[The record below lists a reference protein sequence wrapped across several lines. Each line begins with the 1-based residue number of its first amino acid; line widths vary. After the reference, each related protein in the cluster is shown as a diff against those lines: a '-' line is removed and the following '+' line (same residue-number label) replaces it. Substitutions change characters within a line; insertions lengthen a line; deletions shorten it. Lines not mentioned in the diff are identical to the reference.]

1 MKNVFSYPGD
11 KFKNP
16 KCDGEQFVTASLDDN
31 FKRTREKIYSKA
43 KMTREAV
50 TLPIIANAIAWAS
63 FAIFAIIAFMFFKD
77 VYKLGVDGALENEPI
92 WLLSVGAAG
101 FMVWLVL
108 KLIEYRNGKKGEE
121 TGTLDSALDA
131 VASINQTAET
141 LLGVPQDYATVDV
154 MAYYYKPAKSRLSLG
169 DRADGIYYNDEMKLF
184 CKDDELCL
192 ADDER
197 VFSFPIKDFVRYYLG
212 SEKLPLAWWNKEI
225 NYDEGEYL
233 QYGIKTKYTD
243 MACLC
248 YSLQF
253 VCDSE
258 VYEIIFPEYEL
269 EHFQKLVDVPVEFDE

>member
-1 MKNVFSYPGD
+1 MINVFGYQGD
-11 KFKNP
+11 SSE
-16 KCDGEQFVTASLDDN
+16 CDGKRFVTARLDKSLSRAVD
-31 FKRTREKIYSKA
+31 EAYAKA
-43 KMTREAV
+43 DKAQKNA
-50 TLPIIANAIAWAS
+50 TLPFRANAVAWLFFIV
-63 FAIFAIIAFMFFKD
+63 FAIVAVVVLRAASELGFAEAF
-77 VYKLGVDGALENEPI
+77 VKLPLWLPI
-92 WLLSVGAAG
+92 VGAAG

-154 MAYYYKPAKSRLSLG
+154 MAYYYKPVKGKLGLG
-169 DRADGIYYNDEMKLF
+169 DRIDGEYLNEDMKLF
-184 CKDDELCL
+184 SKDDELCL
-192 ADDER
+192 ADIDS
-197 VFSFPIKDFVRYYLG
+197 VYSFPIKDFVRYYLG
-212 SEKLPLAWWNKEI
+212 SEMLPLATWNKEED
-225 NYDEGEYL
+225 YDEGEYL

>member
-63 FAIFAIIAFMFFKD
+63 FALFAIIAFMFFKD

-92 WLLSVGAAG
+92 WLLSIGAAG

-121 TGTLDSALDA
+121 TGALDRA
-131 VASINQTAET
+131 LEEVASINQAANDM
-141 LLGVPQDYATVDV
+141 LGVPPDYATVDV
-154 MAYYYKPAKSRLSLG
+154 MAYYYKPAKGKL
-169 DRADGIYYNDEMKLF
+169 DGEYLNEDMKLF
-184 CKDDELCL
+184 SKDDELCL
-192 ADDER
+192 ADIDS
-197 VFSFPIKDFVRYYLG
+197 VYSFPIKDFVRYYLG
-212 SEKLPLAWWNKEI
+212 SEKLPLAIWNKEE

-253 VCDSE
+253 VSGSE
-258 VYEIIFPEYEL
+258 VYEIVFPEYEL
-269 EHFQKLVDVPVEFDE
+269 EHFQSIVDVPVEFDE

>member
-16 KCDGEQFVTASLDDN
+16 KCDGERFVTARLDKSLSRAVD
-31 FKRTREKIYSKA
+31 EAYAKA
-43 KMTREAV
+43 DKAQENA
-50 TLPIIANAIAWAS
+50 TLPFWANAVAWLFFIV
-63 FAIFAIIAFMFFKD
+63 FAIVAVVVLRAASEAGFAEAF
-77 VYKLGVDGALENEPI
+77 VKLPLWLPI
-92 WLLSVGAAG
+92 VGAAG

-154 MAYYYKPAKSRLSLG
+154 MAYYYKPAKSKLSLG

>member
-1 MKNVFSYPGD
+1 MINVFGYPGD

-63 FAIFAIIAFMFFKD
+63 FALFAIIAFMFFKD

-92 WLLSVGAAG
+92 WLLSIGAAG
-101 FMVWLVL
+101 FVVWLVL
-108 KLIEYRNGKKGEE
+108 KLIELRNGKNDEK
-121 TGTLDSALDA
+121 TGALDRA
-131 VASINQTAET
+131 LEEVASINQAANDM
-141 LLGVPQDYATVDV
+141 LGVPPDYATVDV
-154 MAYYYKPAKSRLSLG
+154 MAYYYKPAKGKL
-169 DRADGIYYNDEMKLF
+169 DGEYLNEDMKLF
-184 CKDDELCL
+184 SKDDCLCL
-192 ADDER
+192 ADIDS
-197 VFSFPIKDFVRYYLG
+197 VYSFPIKDFVRYYLG
-212 SEKLPLAWWNKEI
+212 SEKLPLAIWNKEE

-253 VCDSE
+253 VSGSE
-258 VYEIIFPEYEL
+258 VYEIVFPEYEL

>member
-63 FAIFAIIAFMFFKD
+63 FALFAIIAFMFFKD

-101 FMVWLVL
+101 FVVWLVL

-121 TGTLDSALDA
+121 TGALDRA
-131 VASINQTAET
+131 LEEVASINQAANDM
-141 LLGVPQDYATVDV
+141 LGVPPDYATVDV
-154 MAYYYKPAKSRLSLG
+154 MAYYYKPAKGKL
-169 DRADGIYYNDEMKLF
+169 DGEYLNEDMKLF
-184 CKDDELCL
+184 SKDDELCL
-192 ADDER
+192 ADIDS
-197 VFSFPIKDFVRYYLG
+197 VYSFPIKDFVRYYLG
-212 SEKLPLAWWNKEI
+212 SEKLPLAIWNKEE

>member
-1 MKNVFSYPGD
+1 MINVFSYPGD

-63 FAIFAIIAFMFFKD
+63 FALFAIIAFMFFKD

-92 WLLSVGAAG
+92 WLLSIGAAG
-101 FMVWLVL
+101 FVVWLVL
-108 KLIEYRNGKKGEE
+108 KLIELRNGKNDEK
-121 TGTLDSALDA
+121 TGALDRVLEE
-131 VASINQTAET
+131 VASINQAANDM
-141 LLGVPQDYATVDV
+141 LGVPPDYATVDV
-154 MAYYYKPAKSRLSLG
+154 MAYYYKPAKGKL
-169 DRADGIYYNDEMKLF
+169 DGEYLNEDMKLF
-184 CKDDELCL
+184 SKDDELCL
-192 ADDER
+192 ADIDS
-197 VFSFPIKDFVRYYLG
+197 VYSFPIKDFVRYYLG
-212 SEKLPLAWWNKEI
+212 SEKLPLAIWNKEE

-253 VCDSE
+253 VSGSE
-258 VYEIIFPEYEL
+258 VYEIVFPEYEL
-269 EHFQKLVDVPVEFDE
+269 EHFQSIVDVPVEFDE

>member
-63 FAIFAIIAFMFFKD
+63 FALFAIIAFMFFKD

-108 KLIEYRNGKKGEE
+108 KLIEFRNGKNDEK
-121 TGTLDSALDA
+121 TGALDRA
-131 VASINQTAET
+131 LEEVASINQAANDM
-141 LLGVPQDYATVDV
+141 LGVPPDYATVDV
-154 MAYYYKPAKSRLSLG
+154 MAYYYKPAKGKL
-169 DRADGIYYNDEMKLF
+169 DGEYLNEDMKLF
-184 CKDDELCL
+184 SKDDELCL
-192 ADDER
+192 ADIDS
-197 VFSFPIKDFVRYYLG
+197 VYSFPIKDFVRYYLG
-212 SEKLPLAWWNKEI
+212 SKKLPLAIWNKEE

-258 VYEIIFPEYEL
+258 VYEIVFPEYEL

>member
-1 MKNVFSYPGD
+1 MINVFGYQGD
-11 KFKNP
+11 SSE
-16 KCDGEQFVTASLDDN
+16 CDGERFVTARLDDN

-63 FAIFAIIAFMFFKD
+63 FALFAIIAFMFFKD

-92 WLLSVGAAG
+92 WLLSIGAAG
-101 FMVWLVL
+101 FVVWLVL
-108 KLIEYRNGKKGEE
+108 KLIELRNGKNDEK
-121 TGTLDSALDA
+121 TGALDRA
-131 VASINQTAET
+131 LEEVASINQAANDM
-141 LLGVPQDYATVDV
+141 LGVPPDYTTVDV
-154 MAYYYKPAKSRLSLG
+154 MAYYYKPAKCKL
-169 DRADGIYYNDEMKLF
+169 DGEYLNEDMKLF
-184 CKDDELCL
+184 SKDDELCL
-192 ADDER
+192 ADIDS
-197 VFSFPIKDFVRYYLG
+197 VYSFPIKDFVRYYLG
-212 SEKLPLAWWNKEI
+212 SEKLPLAIWNKEE

-253 VCDSE
+253 VSGSE
-258 VYEIIFPEYEL
+258 VYEIVFPEYEL

>member
-1 MKNVFSYPGD
+1 MINVFGYQGD
-11 KFKNP
+11 SSE
-16 KCDGEQFVTASLDDN
+16 CDGERFVTARLDDN

-92 WLLSVGAAG
+92 WLLSIGAAG
-101 FMVWLVL
+101 FVVWLVL
-108 KLIEYRNGKKGEE
+108 KLIELRNGKNDEK
-121 TGTLDSALDA
+121 TGALDRVLEE
-131 VASINQTAET
+131 VASINQAANDM
-141 LLGVPQDYATVDV
+141 LGVPPDYATVDV
-154 MAYYYKPAKSRLSLG
+154 MAYYYKPAKGKL
-169 DRADGIYYNDEMKLF
+169 DGEYLNEDMKLF
-184 CKDDELCL
+184 SKDDELCL
-192 ADDER
+192 ADIDS
-197 VFSFPIKDFVRYYLG
+197 VYSFPIKDFVRYYLG
-212 SEKLPLAWWNKEI
+212 SEKLPLAIWNKEE

-253 VCDSE
+253 VSGSE

>member
-77 VYKLGVDGALENEPI
+77 VYKLGFAEAFVKLPLWLPI
-92 WLLSVGAAG
+92 VGAAG

-108 KLIEYRNGKKGEE
+108 KLIEFRNGKNDEK
-121 TGTLDSALDA
+121 TGALDRA
-131 VASINQTAET
+131 LEEVASIKQAAEDR
-141 LLGVPQDYATVDV
+141 LGIPPDYATVDV
-154 MAYYYKPAKSRLSLG
+154 MAYYYKPAKGKL
-169 DRADGIYYNDEMKLF
+169 DGEYLNEDMKLF
-184 CKDDELCL
+184 CKDDCLCL
-192 ADDER
+192 ADIDS
-197 VFSFPIKDFVRYYLG
+197 VYSFPIKDFVRYYLG
-212 SEKLPLAWWNKEI
+212 SEMLPLATWNKEED
-225 NYDEGEYL
+225 YDEGEYL

-258 VYEIIFPEYEL
+258 VYEIVFPEYEL

>member
-1 MKNVFSYPGD
+1 MINVFGYQGD
-11 KFKNP
+11 SSE
-16 KCDGEQFVTASLDDN
+16 CDGERFVTARLDKSLSRAVD
-31 FKRTREKIYSKA
+31 EAYAKA
-43 KMTREAV
+43 DKAQENA
-50 TLPIIANAIAWAS
+50 TLPFWANAVAWLFFIV
-63 FAIFAIIAFMFFKD
+63 FAIVAVVVLRAASELGFAEAF
-77 VYKLGVDGALENEPI
+77 VKLPLWLPI
-92 WLLSVGAAG
+92 VGAAG
-101 FMVWLVL
+101 FVVWLVL

-131 VASINQTAET
+131 VASINQAAET

-154 MAYYYKPAKSRLSLG
+154 MAYYYKPAKSKLSLG

>member
-1 MKNVFSYPGD
+1 MINVFGYQGD

-31 FKRTREKIYSKA
+31 FKRNREKIYSKA

-63 FAIFAIIAFMFFKD
+63 FALFAIIAFMFFKD

-101 FMVWLVL
+101 FVVWLVL
-108 KLIEYRNGKKGEE
+108 KLIEFRNGKKDEE
-121 TGTLDSALDA
+121 TGDYDRALEE
-131 VASINQTAET
+131 VASINQAANDM
-141 LLGVPQDYATVDV
+141 LGVPPDYATVDV
-154 MAYYYKPAKSRLSLG
+154 MAYYYKPAKGKL
-169 DRADGIYYNDEMKLF
+169 DGEYLNEDMKLF
-184 CKDDELCL
+184 CKDDCLCL
-192 ADDER
+192 ADIDS
-197 VFSFPIKDFVRYYLG
+197 VYSFPIKDFVRYYLG
-212 SEKLPLAWWNKEI
+212 SEKLPLAIWNKEE

>member
-1 MKNVFSYPGD
+1 MKNVFGYQGD
-11 KFKNP
+11 SSE
-16 KCDGEQFVTASLDDN
+16 CDGERFVTARLDDN

-92 WLLSVGAAG
+92 WLLSIGAAG
-101 FMVWLVL
+101 FVVWLVL
-108 KLIEYRNGKKGEE
+108 KLIEFRNGKNDEK
-121 TGTLDSALDA
+121 TGALDRA
-131 VASINQTAET
+131 LEEVASIKQAAEDM
-141 LLGVPQDYATVDV
+141 LGVPPDYATVDV
-154 MAYYYKPAKSRLSLG
+154 MAYYYKPAKGKL
-169 DRADGIYYNDEMKLF
+169 DGEYLNEDMKLF
-184 CKDDELCL
+184 SKDDELCL
-192 ADDER
+192 ADIDS
-197 VFSFPIKDFVRYYLG
+197 VYSFPIKDFVRYYLG
-212 SEKLPLAWWNKEI
+212 SEKLPLAIWNKEE

-253 VCDSE
+253 VCASE

>member
-63 FAIFAIIAFMFFKD
+63 FALFAIIAFMFFKD

-101 FMVWLVL
+101 FVVWLVL
-108 KLIEYRNGKKGEE
+108 KLIELRNGKKDEE
-121 TGTLDSALDA
+121 TGDYDRALESLA
-131 VASINQTAET
+131 NIKQAAEDR
-141 LLGVPQDYATVDV
+141 LGVPQDYATVDV
-154 MAYYYKPAKSRLSLG
+154 MAYYYKPAKGKL
-169 DRADGIYYNDEMKLF
+169 DGEYLNEDMKLF
-184 CKDDELCL
+184 SKDDCLCL
-192 ADDER
+192 ADHER

-212 SEKLPLAWWNKEI
+212 SEKLPLAIWNKEE

-253 VCDSE
+253 VCGSE
-258 VYEIIFPEYEL
+258 VYEIVFPEYEL

>member
-1 MKNVFSYPGD
+1 MKNVFGYQGD
-11 KFKNP
+11 SSE
-16 KCDGEQFVTASLDDN
+16 CDGERFVTARLDDN

-77 VYKLGVDGALENEPI
+77 VYKLGVDGALENEPL
-92 WLLSVGAAG
+92 WLPIVGAAG
-101 FMVWLVL
+101 FVAWLVL
-108 KLIEYRNGKKGEE
+108 KLIEFRNGKNDEK
-121 TGTLDSALDA
+121 TGALDRA
-131 VASINQTAET
+131 LEEVASINQAANDM
-141 LLGVPQDYATVDV
+141 LGVPPDYATVDV
-154 MAYYYKPAKSRLSLG
+154 MAYYYKPAKGKL
-169 DRADGIYYNDEMKLF
+169 DGEYLNEDMKLF
-184 CKDDELCL
+184 SKDDELCL
-192 ADDER
+192 ADIDS
-197 VFSFPIKDFVRYYLG
+197 VYSFPIKDFVRYYLG
-212 SEKLPLAWWNKEI
+212 SEKLPLAIWNKEE

-253 VCDSE
+253 VSGSE
-258 VYEIIFPEYEL
+258 VYEIVFPEYEL

>member
-1 MKNVFSYPGD
+1 MKNVFGYQGD
-11 KFKNP
+11 SSE
-16 KCDGEQFVTASLDDN
+16 CDGERFVTARLDDN

-92 WLLSVGAAG
+92 WLLSIGAAG
-101 FMVWLVL
+101 FVVWLVL
-108 KLIEYRNGKKGEE
+108 KLIELRNGKNDEK
-121 TGTLDSALDA
+121 TGALDRA
-131 VASINQTAET
+131 LEEVASINQAANDM
-141 LLGVPQDYATVDV
+141 LGVPPDYATVDV
-154 MAYYYKPAKSRLSLG
+154 MAYYYKPVKGKLGLG
-169 DRADGIYYNDEMKLF
+169 DRIDGEYLNEDMKLF
-184 CKDDELCL
+184 SKDDELCL
-192 ADDER
+192 ADIDS
-197 VFSFPIKDFVRYYLG
+197 VYSFPIKDFVRYYLG
-212 SEKLPLAWWNKEI
+212 SEKLPLAIWNKEE

-253 VCDSE
+253 VSGSE
-258 VYEIIFPEYEL
+258 VYEIVFPEYEL

>member
-1 MKNVFSYPGD
+1 MINVFGYQGD
-11 KFKNP
+11 SSE
-16 KCDGEQFVTASLDDN
+16 CDGKRFVTARLDKSLSRAVD
-31 FKRTREKIYSKA
+31 EAYAKA
-43 KMTREAV
+43 DKAQKNA
-50 TLPIIANAIAWAS
+50 TLPFWANAVAWLFFIV
-63 FAIFAIIAFMFFKD
+63 FAIVAVVVLRAASELGFAEAF
-77 VYKLGVDGALENEPI
+77 VKLPLWLPI
-92 WLLSVGAAG
+92 VGAAG

-154 MAYYYKPAKSRLSLG
+154 MAYYYKPAKSKLSLG

>member
-1 MKNVFSYPGD
+1 MP
-11 KFKNP
+11 
-16 KCDGEQFVTASLDDN
+16 C
-31 FKRTREKIYSKA
+31 R
-43 KMTREAV
+43 
-50 TLPIIANAIAWAS
+50 
-63 FAIFAIIAFMFFKD
+63 
-77 VYKLGVDGALENEPI
+77 
-92 WLLSVGAAG
+92 
-101 FMVWLVL
+101 L

-131 VASINQTAET
+131 VASINQAAET

-154 MAYYYKPAKSRLSLG
+154 MAYYYKPAKSKLSLG

>member
-77 VYKLGVDGALENEPI
+77 VYKLGV
-92 WLLSVGAAG
+92 
-101 FMVWLVL
+101 
-108 KLIEYRNGKKGEE
+108 
-121 TGTLDSALDA
+121 
-131 VASINQTAET
+131 
-141 LLGVPQDYATVDV
+141 PQDYATVDV
-154 MAYYYKPAKSRLSLG
+154 MAYYYKPAKSKLSLG

>member
-1 MKNVFSYPGD
+1 MINVFGYQGD
-11 KFKNP
+11 SSE
-16 KCDGEQFVTASLDDN
+16 CDGERFVTARLDKSLSRAVD
-31 FKRTREKIYSKA
+31 EAYAKA
-43 KMTREAV
+43 DKAQENA
-50 TLPIIANAIAWAS
+50 TLPFWANAVAWLFFIV
-63 FAIFAIIAFMFFKD
+63 FAIVAVVVLRAASELGFAEAF
-77 VYKLGVDGALENEPI
+77 VKLPLWLPI
-92 WLLSVGAAG
+92 VGAAG
-101 FMVWLVL
+101 FVVWLVL
-108 KLIEYRNGKKGEE
+108 KLIEYRNGKKDEE
-121 TGTLDSALDA
+121 TGDYDRALESLA
-131 VASINQTAET
+131 NIKQAAEDR
-141 LLGVPQDYATVDV
+141 LGVPQDYATVDV
-154 MAYYYKPAKSRLSLG
+154 MAYYYKPAKSKLSLG

>member
-1 MKNVFSYPGD
+1 MKNVFGRPYSDNGQAP
-11 KFKNP
+11 F
-16 KCDGEQFVTASLDDN
+16 DGERFVTASLDDN

-101 FMVWLVL
+101 FVVWLVL
-108 KLIEYRNGKKGEE
+108 KLIEYRNGKKDEE
-121 TGTLDSALDA
+121 TGDYDRALESLA
-131 VASINQTAET
+131 NIKQAAEDR
-141 LLGVPQDYATVDV
+141 LGIPPDYTVVDI
-154 MAYYYKPAKSRLSLG
+154 MSCRYKPAKGKL
-169 DRADGIYYNDEMKLF
+169 DGEYLNEDMKLF
-184 CKDDELCL
+184 SKDDCLCL
-192 ADDER
+192 ADIDS
-197 VFSFPIKDFVRYYLG
+197 VYSFPIKDFVRYYLG
-212 SEKLPLAWWNKEI
+212 SEKLPLAIWNKEE

>member
-1 MKNVFSYPGD
+1 MINVFGYQGD
-11 KFKNP
+11 SSE
-16 KCDGEQFVTASLDDN
+16 CDGEQFVTASLDDN

-63 FAIFAIIAFMFFKD
+63 FALFAIIAFMFFKD

-92 WLLSVGAAG
+92 WLLSIGAAG
-101 FMVWLVL
+101 FVVWLVL
-108 KLIEYRNGKKGEE
+108 KLIELRNGKNDEK
-121 TGTLDSALDA
+121 TGALDRA
-131 VASINQTAET
+131 LEEVASINQAANDM
-141 LLGVPQDYATVDV
+141 LGVPPDYATVDV
-154 MAYYYKPAKSRLSLG
+154 MAYYYKPAKGKL
-169 DRADGIYYNDEMKLF
+169 DGEYLNEDMKLF
-184 CKDDELCL
+184 SKDDELCL
-192 ADDER
+192 ADIDS
-197 VFSFPIKDFVRYYLG
+197 VYSFPIKDFVRYYLG
-212 SEKLPLAWWNKEI
+212 SEKLPLAIWNKEE

-253 VCDSE
+253 VSGSE
-258 VYEIIFPEYEL
+258 VYEILFPEYEL

>member
-1 MKNVFSYPGD
+1 MINVFGYQGD

-63 FAIFAIIAFMFFKD
+63 FALFAIIAFMFFKD

-101 FMVWLVL
+101 FVVWLVL

-121 TGTLDSALDA
+121 TGALDRA
-131 VASINQTAET
+131 LEEVASINQAANDM
-141 LLGVPQDYATVDV
+141 LGVPPDYATVDV
-154 MAYYYKPAKSRLSLG
+154 MAYYYKPAKGKL
-169 DRADGIYYNDEMKLF
+169 DGEYLNEDMKLF
-184 CKDDELCL
+184 SKDDELCL
-192 ADDER
+192 ADIDS
-197 VFSFPIKDFVRYYLG
+197 VYSFPIKDFVRYYLG
-212 SEKLPLAWWNKEI
+212 SEKLPLATWNKEED
-225 NYDEGEYL
+225 YDEGEYL